1 MSEHARA
8 GIKEDFWYANVSSSH
23 TSLLRRIYSL
33 YCSIFIPEPEKEK
46 KKSTRGPNRA
56 KGKTDIPLFR
66 ARDLFF
72 FDEKKKKSQ
81 GVSEKWDSIMSP
93 EEQQPW
99 YDLEDEKR
107 NEYIFNMEPGF
118 KKNLAIDRNRKD
130 GHFYLDRKRK

>member
-1 MSEHARA
+1 MQGQESKKIFGTQMFLHLTHHCCAEYIVCTAAYSYPNLRKKRKNLP
-8 GIKEDFWYANVSSSH
+8 GVLIVPKERPISPY
-23 TSLLRRIYSL
+23 LEQEIY
-33 YCSIFIPEPEKEK
+33 
-46 KKSTRGPNRA
+46 
-56 KGKTDIPLFR
+56 
-66 ARDLFF
+66 FF
-72 FDEKKKKSQ
+72 SMKKKKKSQ